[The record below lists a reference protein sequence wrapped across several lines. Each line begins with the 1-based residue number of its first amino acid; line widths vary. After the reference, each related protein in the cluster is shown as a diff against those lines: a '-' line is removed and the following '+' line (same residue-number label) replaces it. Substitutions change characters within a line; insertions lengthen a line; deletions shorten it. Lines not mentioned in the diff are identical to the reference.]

1 MGRTRDIAAI
11 LGKTEITNSQNK
23 RVLTVNDDGFVDSA
37 YVSTISV
44 ANRLSYYSTVDSLPS
59 SSLTAGDQAFVADSN
74 KLYISDGSIWN
85 GIVMIDSL
93 G

>member
-1 MGRTRDIAAI
+1 MGRTRDIAEI
-11 LGKTEITNSQNK
+11 LGKTEITNTQNK

>member
-74 KLYISDGSIWN
+74 KLYISDGIIWN

>member
-1 MGRTRDIAAI
+1 MGRTRDIAEI
-11 LGKTEITNSQNK
+11 LGKTEITNTQNK

-37 YVSTISV
+37 YVNTATLSS
-44 ANRLSYYSTVDSLPS
+44 RLSYYSTVDSLPS